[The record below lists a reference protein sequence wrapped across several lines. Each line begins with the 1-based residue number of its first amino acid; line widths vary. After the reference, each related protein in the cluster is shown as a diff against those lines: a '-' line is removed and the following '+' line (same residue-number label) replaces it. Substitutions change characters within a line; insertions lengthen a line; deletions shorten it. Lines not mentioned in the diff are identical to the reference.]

1 MHACGC
7 FFSLLAL
14 LVCRVTYKDGQMEGE
29 PRPCAAVKGT
39 QITVENLFYN
49 VAARR
54 KAFKNPSEE
63 YGRILDVVSRY
74 AVHKIH
80 ASFSCKKHGDNR
92 ADIHTVASPS
102 HTDAIRAVYGPGVA
116 RELIS
121 LSVSDDD
128 PSRATFKMQGYI
140 SSANYTSK
148 RTVMVL
154 FINDRLVECGTLKKA
169 IEVVYA
175 TILPK
180 ASKPFIY
187 MSISLPPEHVDVN
200 VHPTKREVSFL
211 NQESLVDSIQQAVEA
226 KLLESNNTRT
236 FTTQVCEI

>member
-154 FINDRLVECGTLKKA
+154 FINGNA
-169 IEVVYA
+169 IGSE
-175 TILPK
+175 
-180 ASKPFIY
+180 
-187 MSISLPPEHVDVN
+187 
-200 VHPTKREVSFL
+200 
-211 NQESLVDSIQQAVEA
+211 
-226 KLLESNNTRT
+226 
-236 FTTQVCEI
+236 